1 MGRYNKILIAVDGS
15 QVSKNVLR
23 QAFKLAPPEKKCI
36 TVVAINP
43 PYEGDILF
51 IGVGN
56 ISELL
61 KAPGEKIL
69 SEAKEIA
76 RSEGV
81 TIETRLEEGE
91 IFEEIIN
98 VAEEERCDLIVMGRH
113 GMTRLERALMG
124 SVTAKVIGHF
134 KGRILI
140 IPTKDTS
147 IGWKNILVATD
158 GSKYSDAAVDEAI
171 NYAKSYEGTLK
182 IVTAVDVTEK
192 FQVQAPELLEE
203 SMDNAKKN
211 LDDIKNKAQQ
221 AGVNLETF
229 VREGEPYKVIAD
241 LATESN
247 ADIIVMGS
255 HGRTGL
261 KRLLMGSVSE
271 KVIGYAP
278 CPVLVVR

>member
-15 QVSKNVLR
+15 QASKNALR
-23 QAFKLAPPEKKCI
+23 QAFKLARNEKKWI

-43 PYEGDILF
+43 PYQGDLDF
-51 IGVGN
+51 IGVSN
-56 ISELL
+56 INDLL
-61 KAPGEKIL
+61 KGSGEKIL
-69 SEAKEIA
+69 SEAMEIA
-76 RSEGV
+76 IAEGV
-81 TIETRLEEGE
+81 TIKTRLEEGE
-91 IFEEIIN
+91 VFEKIID
-98 VAEEERCDLIVMGRH
+98 VAEEERCNLIVMGRR

-140 IPTKDTS
+140 IPRDAS
-147 IGWKNILVATD
+147 LGWKNILVATD

-171 NYAKSYEGTLK
+171 DYAKSYEGTLK
-182 IVTAVDVTEK
+182 IVSVVDVTEE
-192 FQVQAPELLEE
+192 FQAQAPELVEE
-203 SMDNAKKN
+203 LINKAKKN
-211 LDDIKNKAQQ
+211 LEDIKDEAWQ
-221 AGVNLETF
+221 AGVNTETF

-241 LATESN
+241 LAAELN

-261 KRLLMGSVSE
+261 KRLLMGSVTE
-271 KVIGYAP
+271 KVIGYAS

>member
-15 QVSKNVLR
+15 QASKNALK
-23 QAFKLAPPEKKCI
+23 QAFKLAPREKKCM

-43 PYEGDILF
+43 PYQGDILF

-69 SEAKEIA
+69 FEAKEIA

-81 TIETRLEEGE
+81 SIKTRLEEGE
-91 IFEEIIN
+91 IFEKIIN

-140 IPTKDTS
+140 IPRDTS
-147 IGWKNILVATD
+147 IGYKNILVATD

-182 IVTAVDVTEK
+182 ILSAVDVTKK
-192 FQVQAPELLEE
+192 FQVKAPEFLEE
-203 SMDNAKKN
+203 LIDNAKKN

-221 AGVNLETF
+221 AGVNAETF

-241 LATESN
+241 LATELN